1 MGLQPKGAPRS
12 QGSLLLLLLGLGQ
25 KNPISMISQSGLIHC
40 MEMYIFWLKKDLT
53 KEVRIEYTINAR
65 KNKKGMESVANL
77 ISILRL

>member
-1 MGLQPKGAPRS
+1 
-12 QGSLLLLLLGLGQ
+12 
-25 KNPISMISQSGLIHC
+25 

-77 ISILRL
+77 INILRL